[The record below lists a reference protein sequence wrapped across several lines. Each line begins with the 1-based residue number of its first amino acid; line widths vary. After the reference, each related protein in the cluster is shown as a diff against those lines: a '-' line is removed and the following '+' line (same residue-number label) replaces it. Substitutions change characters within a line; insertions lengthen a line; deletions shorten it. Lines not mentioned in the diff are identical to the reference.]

1 MNSCSGEM
9 AKTKGI
15 KTTDYYR
22 YADKVCKGKIRAC
35 LFVRQACQRF
45 LADLERKDIEFR
57 KDAVDRGFRFINALR
72 HFAGKSSGQQF
83 LLEPFQSFI
92 VANLLGWYWVKTGDR
107 RFTSAYIEM
116 ARKGGKTALIAA
128 LSIYFFLGD
137 GEDGAEVDIA
147 ANDFEQAKVCF
158 RFIQQYCRQLDPKG
172 KDLRV
177 LRSSVEMEANSSY
190 INVFSSNDKGKD
202 GFNASVGIIDEYHS
216 APNTRM
222 RDVIKSSMGMRRNP
236 MLLTITS
243 AGFDKTLPCYA
254 LRTTC
259 TEILRGLKKDD
270 SMFCM
275 IFTLDEED
283 DWRDPKVWI
292 KSNPNLGKTV
302 TEKYLR
308 EQVNSAINN
317 PGEEMSVR
325 TKNLG
330 QWLSSNEIWIP
341 EHYIMECS
349 KDVSL
354 EDFRDAEAWCG
365 ADLAVVD
372 DMTAFTYLLKRED
385 DPLLYF
391 KTIYYLPESALE
403 DSPNKDRYVQW
414 KKGGYLKLTPGNVT
428 DYQWITNDIVESSRD
443 LILRNIFYDRYNAIS
458 WVTQCTEI
466 GLPME
471 EYSQSLGNFNRP
483 TKEFERLCRS
493 RGLVIDNNPIT
504 RWMFTNVALKH
515 DHNGNCKPDKGLGRA
530 RKIDGVIS
538 ILEALGGWLMETP
551 ADVSLQVV

>member
-1 MNSCSGEM
+1 MRR
-9 AKTKGI
+9 I
-15 KTTDYYR
+15 KEIKKEEYYR
-22 YADKVCKGKIRAC
+22 YADKVIKGKIRAC
-35 LFVRQACQRF
+35 LYVRQACSRF
-45 LADLERKDIEFR
+45 MADLKRKDIEFR
-57 KDAVDRGFRFINALR
+57 KEAVDRGFRYISALR
-72 HFAGKSSGQQF
+72 NFAGKSSGNPF
-83 LLEPFQSFI
+83 ILEPFQSFI
-92 VANLLGWYWVKTGDR
+92 VANLLGWYWTKTGKR

-128 LSIYFFLGD
+128 LAIYFFLGD

-172 KDLRV
+172 KYLKV
-177 LRSSVEMEANSSY
+177 LRSSVEMEANASQ

-202 GFNASVGIIDEYHS
+202 GFNASVGIIDEFHS

-222 RDVIKSSMGMRRNP
+222 RDVIKSSMGMRDNP

-259 TEILRGLKKDD
+259 AEILGGLKKDD
-270 SMFCM
+270 SLFCM

-308 EQVNSAINN
+308 EQVVSAINN

-330 QWLSSNEIWIP
+330 QWLSSSEIWIP
-341 EHYIMECS
+341 EHYIMRCT
-349 KDVSL
+349 
-354 EDFRDAEAWCG
+354 RDISFKNFEGAEAWCG

-372 DMTAFTYLLKRED
+372 DMTAFSYMLRRDED
-385 DPLLYF
+385 STLYF
-391 KTIYYLPESALE
+391 KTIYYVPESALE
-403 DSPNKDRYVQW
+403 DSPNKDRYTEW
-414 KKGGYLKLTPGNVT
+414 KRAGHLKVTPGNVT
-428 DYQWITNDIVESSRD
+428 DYQWITNDIVEQSRG
-443 LILRNIFYDRYNAIS
+443 LTLMGVFYDPYNSTS

-466 GLPME
+466 GLPMSKF
-471 EYSQSLGNFNRP
+471 SQSLGNFNIP
-483 TKEFERLCRS
+483 TREFERLCRS
-493 RGLVIDNNPIT
+493 GELAIDNNPIT
-504 RWMFTNVALKH
+504 RWMFNNVALKH
-515 DHNGNCKPDKGLGRA
+515 DHNGNAKPDKGQGRA
-530 RKIDGVIS
+530 KKIDGVIS
-538 ILEALGGWLMETP
+538 MLEALGGWLLEKP
-551 ADVSLQVV
+551 ADVSIC